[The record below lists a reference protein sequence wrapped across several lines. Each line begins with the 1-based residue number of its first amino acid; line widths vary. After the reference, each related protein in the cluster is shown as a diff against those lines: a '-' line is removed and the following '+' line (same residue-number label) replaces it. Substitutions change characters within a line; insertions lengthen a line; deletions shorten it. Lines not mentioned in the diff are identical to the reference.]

1 MDSAA
6 FRKALL
12 AYREQSKK
20 HLEEGRRLSS
30 MIEDDELRGE
40 VEKPFLLK
48 MVFEKYL
55 DLLDERLIPALQLND
70 GSNGPPSPAAEPVEK
85 AAPSPASQSPR
96 TIQPPPVRPQADV
109 AAPVSTHP
117 VTHDEPPVRRP
128 VQLTFEQHEDANG
141 HGEPPGDEADDRA
154 SRRIIPRYT
163 RRLPVRYCVLGRD
176 KTMQRAFSQDVG
188 AHGLFIASHRPEKVG
203 NNLDIEIEVP
213 ELGKVKMQATVA
225 WTKWVP
231 QSLRAVD
238 CSGFGVRISNAS
250 ESWYRYFM
258 DLEQS
263 GAQPID

>member
-6 FRKALL
+6 FRKSLV
-12 AYREQSKK
+12 AYRDQCKQ
-20 HLEEGRRLSS
+20 HLEEGRRLLS

-55 DLLDERLIPALQLND
+55 DLLDERLVPALQLNEE
-70 GSNGPPSPAAEPVEK
+70 STEAKTEPVV
-85 AAPSPASQSPR
+85 SPVREATPPPAVR
-96 TIQPPPVRPQADV
+96 RPPVRPPRVQNVKTDV
-109 AAPVSTHP
+109 TNRPSATG
-117 VTHDEPPVRRP
+117 TEEPPPDRAVK
-128 VQLTFEQHEDANG
+128 LTIEQPEDANG
-141 HGEPPGDEADDRA
+141 APRADDPADQA

-176 KTMQRAFSQDVG
+176 KSMQRAFSQDVG
-188 AHGLFIASHRPEKVG
+188 AHGLFITSHRPEKVG
-203 NNLDIEIEVP
+203 NTLDIEIEMP

-258 DLEQS
+258 DLESS
-263 GAQPID
+263 GAQPMD